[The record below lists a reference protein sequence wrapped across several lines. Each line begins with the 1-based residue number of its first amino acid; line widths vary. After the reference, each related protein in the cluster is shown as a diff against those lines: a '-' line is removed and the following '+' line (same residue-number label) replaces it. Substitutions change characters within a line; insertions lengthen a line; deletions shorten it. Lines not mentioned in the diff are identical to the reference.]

1 MTGDFALTLP
11 VMLAVA
17 IASTISRAISYGT
30 IYTTKLLRRGTDID
44 RTTLWRAL
52 QDLKIADAMRPFRP
66 PQRAAMQHCRRR
78 RPGARLGPPGRARLA
93 GPVIYQQDPQSV
105 FATESRPRNRACR
118 ASHVGERVRVSVGRT
133 VAGVKARIAARCR
146 GHRAESYMPLMPD
159 QAAGEITAEVKAG
172 RLDGSVAAAVL
183 TAAGHRGPGRRTWPD
198 NLTAREAKVLALLAR
213 GYPNRHVATRLSVT
227 FKTVANHVE
236 HLYTKIGVSSRAAAT
251 LYAMQHGLV
260 GAFEPPAD

>member
-1 MTGDFALTLP
+1 
-11 VMLAVA
+11 
-17 IASTISRAISYGT
+17 
-30 IYTTKLLRRGTDID
+30 
-44 RTTLWRAL
+44 
-52 QDLKIADAMRPFRP
+52 
-66 PQRAAMQHCRRR
+66 
-78 RPGARLGPPGRARLA
+78 
-93 GPVIYQQDPQSV
+93 
-105 FATESRPRNRACR
+105 
-118 ASHVGERVRVSVGRT
+118 
-133 VAGVKARIAARCR
+133 
-146 GHRAESYMPLMPD
+146 MPLTPD

-183 TAAGHRGPGRRTWPD
+183 TAAGHPGPGRRTWPD